1 MRSSVSPMRM
11 SSVASILWAALDL
24 KTQTNATDYVQLD
37 ANGQVDSRQSIP
49 HLYFT
54 LKLCYLNIY

>member
-1 MRSSVSPMRM
+1 MSPMRM

-37 ANGQVDSRQSIP
+37 ANCQVDSRQPIP
-49 HLYFT
+49 HL
-54 LKLCYLNIY
+54 